1 MPSRHSHRA
10 IGDVLPGARDADA
23 VPAAPP
29 TPTPTSVLSEV
40 PVTTDVPDETVDF
53 DPARR
58 LLFGWSLRRLLDA
71 KPPSAVVRLRRGDT
85 IGDAMATLA
94 RHGIMSAPVVDEE
107 TSHFY
112 GCAREEHIE
121 VDLTAQPPKTKKTPS
136 RRPSLPAGSARAS
149 TFSTR
154 SWPALTRRSR
164 ARRTPRS
171 SRAKSAC
178 ESSTPSR
185 RTSSRRR
192 SNASRRRQTANSSA
206 AVRDYE
212 LIDRV
217 PYDPARASNAVS

>member
-94 RHGIMSAPVVDEE
+94 RHGIMSAPVVD
-107 TSHFY
+107 
-112 GCAREEHIE
+112 
-121 VDLTAQPPKTKKTPS
+121 
-136 RRPSLPAGSARAS
+136 
-149 TFSTR
+149 
-154 SWPALTRRSR
+154 
-164 ARRTPRS
+164 
-171 SRAKSAC
+171 
-178 ESSTPSR
+178 
-185 RTSSRRR
+185 
-192 SNASRRRQTANSSA
+192 
-206 AVRDYE
+206 
-212 LIDRV
+212 
-217 PYDPARASNAVS
+217 